1 MKVSFIKVQIIQ
13 IIDFSILT
21 AKVHDKS
28 DNGATEVTDSV
39 GSSSGEFP
47 TIFYNNIGG
56 SSKNTLI
63 L

>member
-1 MKVSFIKVQIIQ
+1 MLGIVNG
-13 IIDFSILT
+13 DALDHLLA